1 MQRLRRR
8 EAAREARAA
17 AAASAAAAERR
28 NPLFPSPSPA
38 GLRRRVLRIGPHTW
52 HPSDGQ
58 GSASGA
64 QGHELRDGCSSTVG
78 SGASKPRRADLTDE
92 MWPGR
97 RKQHLAMHAGLCAP
111 TLFASARAA
120 ELRRVGLCSVRGD
133 PNEHYDPHGDLYLRP
148 FLQLDSVHQFYSLV
162 FARKASSAMGASTST
177 KRPLT
182 SKVTNEGENDRVKY
196 ASSAMQGLRMSMQDA
211 LAVELDLDALKSTSF
226 FGVYDG
232 HGGAE
237 VAMYCAKR
245 FHVMLREEESFLNNL
260 SYAITSVCSRLDD
273 ELEAPNVWRA
283 SLYPHRSSESSS
295 ESSDCFQFLSTGS
308 CANVWRSSEAV
319 SYKLPSYEGSTA
331 CVVIIRGN
339 QITVGNVGDSRCVLS
354 KNGQAIDLST
364 DHKPN
369 VPLERQRILRVGGQ
383 VWREKFP
390 AKDSG
395 GEIRE
400 QWGPY
405 CIEGKL
411 STSRALGDFAYKN
424 IVYRPQY
431 QMVTHFPDIRV
442 AKITG
447 DTEFLVIASDG
458 IWDHMSS
465 QDVVDFV
472 HEKLN
477 SRRQE
482 LCQSLIN
489 QGKKR
494 ECFTEDSQLA
504 TNKNIAPNTTTLGE
518 ETLHTTCEKL
528 VENCLESRNN
538 ATAILVQFKP
548 GADQPIP
555 ALPNIQEGS
564 DEVAGGADQPI
575 PVLPNIQQ
583 EGSDEVAGG
592 AAVAEQHQH
601 NPEGGGEQQLDL
613 DDALDGE
620 ALALLFGQP

>member
-1 MQRLRRR
+1 
-8 EAAREARAA
+8 
-17 AAASAAAAERR
+17 
-28 NPLFPSPSPA
+28 
-38 GLRRRVLRIGPHTW
+38 
-52 HPSDGQ
+52 
-58 GSASGA
+58 
-64 QGHELRDGCSSTVG
+64 
-78 SGASKPRRADLTDE
+78 
-92 MWPGR
+92 
-97 RKQHLAMHAGLCAP
+97 
-111 TLFASARAA
+111 
-120 ELRRVGLCSVRGD
+120 
-133 PNEHYDPHGDLYLRP
+133 
-148 FLQLDSVHQFYSLV
+148 
-162 FARKASSAMGASTST
+162 MGASTST

-477 SRRQE
+477 S
-482 LCQSLIN
+482 
-489 QGKKR
+489 
-494 ECFTEDSQLA
+494 
-504 TNKNIAPNTTTLGE
+504 GE

-583 EGSDEVAGG
+583 VSDEVAGGTGQPIPVLPDIQEGSDEVAGG

>member
-1 MQRLRRR
+1 MVI
-8 EAAREARAA
+8 
-17 AAASAAAAERR
+17 SV
-28 NPLFPSPSPA
+28 PLFSSVLLALVVAVPA
-38 GLRRRVLRIGPHTW
+38 
-52 HPSDGQ
+52 DF
-58 GSASGA
+58 
-64 QGHELRDGCSSTVG
+64 DVG
-78 SGASKPRRADLTDE
+78 
-92 MWPGR
+92 GR
-97 RKQHLAMHAGLCAP
+97 LLG
-111 TLFASARAA
+111 
-120 ELRRVGLCSVRGD
+120 VGLCSVRGD

-411 STSRALGDFAYKN
+411 STSRALAGIFLTTISGDFAYKN

-458 IWDHMSS
+458 ICSIQILIVDLNTFFPFRDHMSS

-583 EGSDEVAGG
+583 VSDEVAGGTGQPIPVLPDIQEGSDEVAGG

>member
-1 MQRLRRR
+1 MVI
-8 EAAREARAA
+8 
-17 AAASAAAAERR
+17 SV
-28 NPLFPSPSPA
+28 PLFSSVLLALVVAVPA
-38 GLRRRVLRIGPHTW
+38 DFDVDCLDVT
-52 HPSDGQ
+52 
-58 GSASGA
+58 
-64 QGHELRDGCSSTVG
+64 ST
-78 SGASKPRRADLTDE
+78 KTY
-92 MWPGR
+92 
-97 RKQHLAMHAGLCAP
+97 
-111 TLFASARAA
+111 
-120 ELRRVGLCSVRGD
+120 VGLCSVRGD

-148 FLQLDSVHQFYSLV
+148 FLQLDSVHQFESKFCHGCIDQYQ
-162 FARKASSAMGASTST
+162 TSI
-177 KRPLT
+177 
-182 SKVTNEGENDRVKY
+182 NIE
-196 ASSAMQGLRMSMQDA
+196 
-211 LAVELDLDALKSTSF
+211 VELDLDALKSTSF

-260 SYAITSVCSRLDD
+260 PYAITSVCSRLDD

-308 CANVWRSSEAV
+308 CANVCRSSEAV

-339 QITVGNVGDSRCVLS
+339 QITVGNVGDSHCVLS

-369 VPLERQRILRVGGQ
+369 VPLEHQRILRVGGQ

-411 STSRALGDFAYKN
+411 STSRALAGIFLTTISGDFAYKN

-458 IWDHMSS
+458 ICSIQILIVDLNTFFPFRDHMSS

-482 LCQSLIN
+482 LCQNLIN

-504 TNKNIAPNTTTLGE
+504 TNKNIAPNTTTLWR
-518 ETLHTTCEKL
+518 
-528 VENCLESRNN
+528 SAR
-538 ATAILVQFKP
+538 AAS
-548 GADQPIP
+548 P
-555 ALPNIQEGS
+555 ARREA
-564 DEVAGGADQPI
+564 V
-575 PVLPNIQQ
+575 VR
-583 EGSDEVAGG
+583 G
-592 AAVAEQHQH
+592 AAVAED
-601 NPEGGGEQQLDL
+601 EGVELADDDDGERGVGGGDGDGGSESFRTPARHPPAVAFAIGVGSHGIMVICWIGGGANEHPQPHGDLRFVSLSESKSCDGCICQQFSNV
-613 DDALDGE
+613 E
-620 ALALLFGQP
+620 AY